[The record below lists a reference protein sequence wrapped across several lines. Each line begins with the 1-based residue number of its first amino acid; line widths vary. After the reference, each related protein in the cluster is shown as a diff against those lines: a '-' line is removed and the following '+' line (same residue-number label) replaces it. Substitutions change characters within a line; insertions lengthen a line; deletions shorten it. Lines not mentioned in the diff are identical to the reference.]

1 MSFVGFAG
9 FSLKTSQNAKVLRHR
24 GLRKKCIFDLPNI
37 SGELSIP
44 LEVSLKKNCRPFFTI
59 FEKNGRLLWYH
70 FCQIP
75 FMISA

>member
-44 LEVSLKKNCRPFFTI
+44 LEVSLKKKLQTLF
-59 FEKNGRLLWYH
+59 LLFLRKMGVFYGTT
-70 FCQIP
+70 FVKFP
-75 FMISA
+75 S